1 MAAINTYDNIGE
13 CYDCL
18 STGLLVKV
26 NACVDGGVTKWVC
39 MDGCLIKC
47 NWCKQILD
55 TGKLNYRWK
64 PIRTGA
70 YLPRVRCCSCK
81 TVNVPSQCWIG
92 PPPAWWKN
100 KVCGAETYTRQR
112 AAAYIGYSKDYY
124 YGICDD
130 CDRRAIVMTVPADAR
145 GHPHLSPRVWKWLCV
160 TGCKV
165 LCSHGCGEIID
176 YATCMHTEGWRPDV
190 VCPRCKNYHAT
201 MQQYGKDSPFQRCA
215 RAVRCDSDCFDTDD
229 YNHTPKVVKLYFPDI
244 MNWTQFTISLRF
256 HVDEL
261 LMIDA
266 ARTRRGINRRTMRG
280 ITTLEMAWNCRMS
293 FTVMQFLV
301 NECGADVH
309 QRTSNGDSIV
319 DHIYRTMCC
328 WTEHRLIIE
337 MMIRSGCGSVIQ
349 DCMQFPHGLLIMILS
364 YLDHV

>member
-1 MAAINTYDNIGE
+1 
-13 CYDCL
+13 
-18 STGLLVKV
+18 
-26 NACVDGGVTKWVC
+26 
-39 MDGCLIKC
+39 
-47 NWCKQILD
+47 
-55 TGKLNYRWK
+55 
-64 PIRTGA
+64 
-70 YLPRVRCCSCK
+70 
-81 TVNVPSQCWIG
+81 
-92 PPPAWWKN
+92 
-100 KVCGAETYTRQR
+100 
-112 AAAYIGYSKDYY
+112 
-124 YGICDD
+124 
-130 CDRRAIVMTVPADAR
+130 
-145 GHPHLSPRVWKWLCV
+145 
-160 TGCKV
+160 
-165 LCSHGCGEIID
+165 
-176 YATCMHTEGWRPDV
+176 
-190 VCPRCKNYHAT
+190 
-201 MQQYGKDSPFQRCA
+201 
-215 RAVRCDSDCFDTDD
+215 
-229 YNHTPKVVKLYFPDI
+229 
-244 MNWTQFTISLRF
+244 
-256 HVDEL
+256 VDEL